1 MLNIANLNYRYD
13 AELLLNHFN
22 CSLSNHEVLCL
33 LGESGSGKST
43 LLRIIAGLEKPLS
56 GEIYWN
62 GVKINNVPPE
72 KRNFGLMFQDYAL
85 FPNRTVAENI
95 AFGMEMKKGVGVRE
109 ISERVTVL
117 LDQIGMSN
125 FRNRKVT
132 ELSGGE
138 QQRVALARSLA
149 PKPHLLML
157 DEPLGALDHALRQG
171 LLAELREILGRN
183 GIPAIYVTHD
193 QEEGFSIGNRI
204 ALLKD
209 GKILQSGSPE
219 SVYRNPE
226 SVWAAR
232 FLGHQNICPA
242 VAISANK
249 VECKLGTRLSRLEVQ
264 LDHDLIVRQKVHLLF
279 RELAIQDEPTD
290 SAYRMD
296 GVIKNVIFKGFG
308 YETIISVGDDAVFSV
323 WAKRPKTIG
332 EKVSIPFNSDQISVI
347 FT

>member
-13 AELLLNHFN
+13 AELLLNQFN
-22 CSLSNHEVLCL
+22 CSLSDHEVLCL

-56 GEIYWN
+56 GDIYWN
-62 GVKINNVPPE
+62 GAKINNVPPE

-95 AFGMEMKKGVGVRE
+95 AFGLEMKKGVSAKE
-109 ISERVTVL
+109 ISDRITVL
-117 LDQIGMSN
+117 LDQIGMSS

-138 QQRVALARSLA
+138 QQRVALARSIA

-171 LLAELREILGRN
+171 LLAELREILGQN

-193 QEEGFSIGNRI
+193 QEEGFSIGDRI

-209 GKILQSGSPE
+209 GKILQSGPPE
-219 SVYRNPE
+219 TVYRNPA

-232 FLGHQNICPA
+232 FLGHQNICSA
-242 VAISANK
+242 VAVSANK
-249 VECKLGTRLSRLEVQ
+249 VECKLGARLSRLEVR
-264 LDHDLIVRQKVHLLF
+264 LDHDLIIRQKVHLLF
-279 RELAIQDEPTD
+279 RDLAMEDEPAE
-290 SAYRMD
+290 SAYRID
-296 GVIKNVIFKGFG
+296 GVVKNVIFKGFG
-308 YETIISVGDDAVFSV
+308 YETVVSVGDGVSFSV
-323 WAKRPKTIG
+323 WAKRPKPIG
-332 EKVSIPFNSDQISVI
+332 ERVSIPFNSDQIGVV
-347 FT
+347 FA

>member
-193 QEEGFSIGNRI
+193 QEEGFSIGDRI

-232 FLGHQNICPA
+232 FLGHHNICPA